1 LLVAADHL
9 GSWQRIGEHPMSK
22 DRSLG
27 LRIDADLEERIKAAA
42 SKERRPAAQWVRNAL
57 IDAVSKSSAKEQA
70 HG

>member
-1 LLVAADHL
+1 
-9 GSWQRIGEHPMSK
+9 MSK